1 MAPLSQD
8 WEEETCV
15 TEQADVETAAVVD
28 TSTRAF
34 LIVLVGGT
42 VGEMFKLPDGEAVI
56 GRSRR
61 TDVCLPDDGVS
72 REHAKIRSHGGQ
84 VVIEDLG
91 SRNGTLINGER
102 VHGTAPLKDGDK
114 IQVGRTTILKFT
126 YHDSLEQSFQQQMY
140 ESALR
145 DGLTK
150 IYNKRYFSERLESE
164 LRFAVRHGADLA
176 LLLIDIDHFKL
187 VNDTHG
193 HLAGDA
199 VLAAVAQALARSIR
213 NEDVVA
219 RYGGE
224 EFALLLRATP
234 PSHVR
239 SMAERLRRTIEALAV
254 DTGEPVPVHVTASVG
269 VACYPETDA
278 TAPEQLIDAAD
289 KALYQ
294 AKHAGR
300 NRIAG

>member
-1 MAPLSQD
+1 MASLSQEWD
-8 WEEETCV
+8 EETSV
-15 TEQADVETAAVVD
+15 TEAAEAAKPTAAED
-28 TSTRAF
+28 PERAF

-61 TDVCLPDDGVS
+61 CDVCLPDDGVS
-72 REHAKIRSHGGQ
+72 REHAKILSIGDQ
-84 VVIEDLG
+84 VWLLDLG
-91 SRNGTLINGER
+91 SRNGTLVNGER
-102 VHGTAPLKDGDK
+102 VASRQQLRDGDK

-150 IYNKRYFSERLESE
+150 IYNKRYFAERLESE
-164 LRFAVRHGADLA
+164 LKFAVRHRADLA
-176 LLLIDIDHFKL
+176 LLLVDIDHFKQ

-193 HLAGDA
+193 HLVGDA
-199 VLAAVAQALARSIR
+199 VLAAVAQALAKSIR

-234 PSHVR
+234 ASHVR
-239 SMAERLRRTIEALAV
+239 SMAERLRRTIESLAI
-254 DTGEPVPVHVTASVG
+254 DTGEPVPVHVTASIG
-269 VACYPETDA
+269 VACYPEVGA
-278 TAPEQLIDAAD
+278 RAPDDLIEAAD
-289 KALYQ
+289 KALYR

-300 NRIAG
+300 NRVAG

>member
-1 MAPLSQD
+1 MAALSTD
-8 WEEETCV
+8 WDEETSI
-15 TEQADVETAAVVD
+15 TEQAEVETPKVVD
-28 TSTRAF
+28 EAERAF

-42 VGEMFKLPDGEAVI
+42 VGEMFKLPDGPAVI
-56 GRSRR
+56 GRSRKC
-61 TDVCLPDDGVS
+61 DVSLQDDGVS
-72 REHAKIRSHGGQ
+72 REHAKIITIGDA
-84 VVIEDLG
+84 VWIEDLE
-91 SRNGTLINGER
+91 SRNGTLLNGDR
-102 VHGTAPLKDGDK
+102 VSGKAQLKDGDK

-150 IYNKRYFSERLESE
+150 IYNKRYFAERLESE
-164 LRFAVRHGADLA
+164 LRFAARHGTDLA
-176 LLLIDIDHFKL
+176 LLMVDIDHFKT

-199 VLAAVAQALARSIR
+199 ALAAVAQALAKSIR

-234 PSHVR
+234 PAHVR
-239 SMAERLRRTIEALAV
+239 SMAERLRRTIESLPV
-254 DTGEPVPVHVTASVG
+254 DTGDPVPIHVTVSIG
-269 VACYPETDA
+269 VACYPEVKAA
-278 TAPEQLIDAAD
+278 TPDELIAAAD
-289 KALYQ
+289 KALYR
-294 AKHAGR
+294 AKNDGR
-300 NRIAG
+300 NRVSG